1 MRKKGSHKV
10 PCGEGLWDLA
20 LHCIRGSLCFRPNAR
35 SHVEYPGT
43 VAENGTGLDMHR
55 ALDDGVGVAVYVVEI
70 PQGDCSVFVRP
81 VPLSA

>member
-1 MRKKGSHKV
+1 
-10 PCGEGLWDLA
+10 
-20 LHCIRGSLCFRPNAR
+20 
-35 SHVEYPGT
+35 VEYPGT